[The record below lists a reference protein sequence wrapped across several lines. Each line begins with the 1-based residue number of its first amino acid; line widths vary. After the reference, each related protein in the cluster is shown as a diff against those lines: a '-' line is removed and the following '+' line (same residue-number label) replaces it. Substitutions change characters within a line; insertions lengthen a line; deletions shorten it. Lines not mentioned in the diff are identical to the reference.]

1 MVKQQQQLRTRNT
14 YTPLDASQ
22 VHCSVVMSLNKE
34 ETLSEHNLK
43 TFPNNLEENQHQQ
56 AGGFKA
62 KVFVL
67 NKELEVLC
75 DSSSP

>member
-1 MVKQQQQLRTRNT
+1 
-14 YTPLDASQ
+14 
-22 VHCSVVMSLNKE
+22 MSLNKE